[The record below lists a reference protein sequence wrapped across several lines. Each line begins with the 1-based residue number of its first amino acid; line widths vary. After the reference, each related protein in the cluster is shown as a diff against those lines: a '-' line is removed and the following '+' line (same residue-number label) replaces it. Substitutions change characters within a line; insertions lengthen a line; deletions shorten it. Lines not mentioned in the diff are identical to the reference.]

1 MADPR
6 RSLPCPKCDV
16 ATSDT
21 LEHVSDESVIW
32 YRCRPCGYV
41 WAVEA
46 REFPTTSDKR
56 SWRALTQSDIAF
68 EDSENK
74 HDVEDGNP

>member
-6 RSLPCPKCDV
+6 HSLPCPKCDV
-16 ATSDT
+16 VTSET

-32 YRCRPCGYV
+32 FRCRPCGYV

-46 REFPTTSDKR
+46 RESQSTSDKR
-56 SWRALTQSDIAF
+56 S
-68 EDSENK
+68 
-74 HDVEDGNP
+74 